1 MSTSYSKPDAVF
13 LPEVEAFVYRDT
25 LASQDSA
32 FSVEAAN
39 GVPASGNRQ
48 TGRASHLGE
57 EELARRLA
65 EARAEGIREGT
76 RQTEARLRDE
86 NLREKEHIAA
96 AIREFQKQRSEY
108 YVKVEAELVQLALAI
123 AKKILHRES
132 QVDRMVVAGLVKVM
146 LERMNHGTNVVVR
159 VHPGEVDNWRHDL
172 RNLEGLQV
180 VEDSTLQPSDCLL
193 ETELGIA
200 NLGLDAQLKEV
211 EQGFFD
217 LLARRPEA

>member
-1 MSTSYSKPDAVF
+1 MSTSYSKPDAAF

-25 LASQDSA
+25 LGSEDSA
-32 FSVEAAN
+32 FPAEAVN
-39 GVPASGNRQ
+39 ELPAKGSRQ
-48 TGRASHLGE
+48 RGPAHSSE
-57 EELARRLA
+57 EEIARRLA

-86 NLREKEHIAA
+86 SLREKEHIAS

-132 QVDRMVVAGLVKVM
+132 QIDRMVVAGLVKVM

-159 VHPGEVDNWRHDL
+159 VHPEEVDNWRHDL